1 MKTSNIKRHLRV
13 FGDRLAHHV
22 FKVFGE
28 GVERGD
34 KRYESGDWQRAYRAY
49 RTHLFSHP
57 FDEKV
62 WLRAADCAVHM
73 GDLKGELF
81 CLRQLLRQE
90 SDDAVMLV
98 ALGRRYARRNYLL
111 TARACLARARRIDA
125 TIPFETFEREMV
137 LGLAVEGGRRLLLDI
152 TDMFAF
158 FRTNVRRTGMQR
170 VQAEILTSLIERHVE
185 GDIAFVFFSDAE
197 RQYKVARTLLACEL
211 VDASNSDGVTIEH
224 LGAILGQIFGG
235 AETLKCRSG
244 DFYLVLGAFW
254 FGKDYL
260 SRLNDLRHDG
270 ALVGINFFDL
280 IPYTNPEYVD
290 VATQRDFTE
299 KLEEALASIDYACT
313 NSTFVANELRTLLAS
328 LGRKDVPVAA
338 IPLAHDIPAS
348 GGEQPVSEV
357 FLQSLPQEYVLC
369 VGTIEPRKNHAL
381 LLEVW
386 KRLYDRYGE
395 KAPSLLIIGK
405 WGWRIESFRENLA
418 AANNVHGKIVVL
430 EGLSDSELQY
440 LYRHCLFTVFP
451 SFAEGWGL
459 PVGESL
465 YFGKPCLAS
474 NSSSIP
480 EVGGDLVRYFD
491 PKNVDEAYR
500 VIDATLSDRQ
510 DLAAWTEDVRHRFK
524 PRSWDEVTDDFV
536 DKVFTLSSAVTPA
549 Q

>member
-1 MKTSNIKRHLRV
+1 MKLSNLKMGLRL
-13 FGDRLAHHV
+13 FGRRVVHHV
-22 FKVFGE
+22 LTLCGE
-28 GVERGD
+28 GLERGD
-34 KRYESGDWQRAYRAY
+34 ARYEAGDWHRAYRSY
-49 RTHLFSHP
+49 RVYLFSHP
-57 FDEKV
+57 FDGEI
-62 WLRAADCAVHM
+62 WLNAADCAVHLD
-73 GDLKGELF
+73 DLTGEF
-81 CLRQLLRQE
+81 YCLRQLLHHE
-90 SDDAVMLV
+90 PSDVAILV
-98 ALGRRYARRNYLL
+98 KAAHQYARHDYFL
-111 TARACLARARRIDA
+111 TARACLMRARRIDPNV
-125 TIPFETFEREMV
+125 PFEPFERRAASRQSV
-137 LGLAVEGGRRLLLDI
+137 ASGCRLLLDI
-152 TDMFAF
+152 SDMLAF
-158 FRTNVRRTGMQR
+158 FRANVRKTGMQR
-170 VQAEILTSLIERHVE
+170 VQAEVMTSLIERNVG
-185 GDIAFVFFSDAE
+185 GDIAFVFFDDAE
-197 RQYKVARTLLACEL
+197 GQYKVVPILPACEL
-211 VDASNSDGVTIEH
+211 VDATNAGTIATRQ
-224 LGAILGQIFGG
+224 LLAIIPQIFEQ
-235 AETLKCRSG
+235 AEPLTCKQG
-244 DFYLVLGAFW
+244 DLCLVLGAFW
-254 FGKDYL
+254 FGGGYL
-260 SRLNDLRHDG
+260 SRLNDLRKDG
-270 ALVGINFFDL
+270 AKVGINFFDL
-280 IPYTNPEYVD
+280 IPYMHPEYVD
-290 VATQRDFTE
+290 VATQREFTG
-299 KLEEALASIDYACT
+299 KLEEALASIDFACT
-313 NSTFVANELRTLLAS
+313 NSVFVANELRKLLTS
-328 LGRKDVPVAA
+328 LGRKDVPVGAV
-338 IPLAHDIPAS
+338 PLAHDIS
-348 GGEQPVSEV
+348 DTGGDQSVAET
-357 FLQSLPQEYVLC
+357 FKASLPQEYVLC

-510 DLAAWTEDVRHRFK
+510 DLAAWTEDVRRRFK
-524 PRSWDEVTDDFV
+524 PRSWDQVTDDFM

>member
-1 MKTSNIKRHLRV
+1 MVRGPV
-13 FGDRLAHHV
+13 
-22 FKVFGE
+22 
-28 GVERGD
+28 VE
-34 KRYESGDWQRAYRAY
+34 
-49 RTHLFSHP
+49 
-57 FDEKV
+57 
-62 WLRAADCAVHM
+62 
-73 GDLKGELF
+73 
-81 CLRQLLRQE
+81 
-90 SDDAVMLV
+90 
-98 ALGRRYARRNYLL
+98 
-111 TARACLARARRIDA
+111 I
-125 TIPFETFEREMV
+125 
-137 LGLAVEGGRRLLLDI
+137 GRRLLLDI

-170 VQAEILTSLIERHVE
+170 VQAEILTSLIERNAE
-185 GDIAFVFFSDAE
+185 GEIAFVFFSDGE
-197 RQYKVARTLLACEL
+197 EQYRLARTLLACEL
-211 VDASNSDGVTIEH
+211 VDASNSDEVTMEH
-224 LGAILGQIFGG
+224 LGAILGQIYGT
-235 AETLKCRSG
+235 ADTLKCGNG

-254 FGKDYL
+254 FGRGYL
-260 SRLNDLRHDG
+260 SRLNDLRKSG

-280 IPYTNPEYVD
+280 IPYTHPEYVD

-313 NSTFVANELRTLLAS
+313 NSTFVANELRALLAS
-328 LGRKDVPVAA
+328 RGREDVPVGA
-338 IPLAHDIPAS
+338 IPLAHDIPDA
-348 GGEQPVSEV
+348 GGEQPAPEAFARSI
-357 FLQSLPQEYVLC
+357 PKEYVLC

-405 WGWRIESFRENLA
+405 WGWRIESFRESLA
-418 AANNVHGKIVVL
+418 AAGNVHGKIVVL
-430 EGLSDSELQY
+430 EGLSDSELRY

-500 VIDATLSDRQ
+500 VIDAALSDRE
-510 DLAAWTEDVRHRFK
+510 DLAIWTEDVRRRFK
-524 PRSWDEVTDDFV
+524 PRSWDQVTDDFMQN
-536 DKVFTLSSAVTPA
+536 VFKLSAVTPA
-549 Q
+549 K